1 MKEKLANRKIL
12 FTIGVILLGALIYL
26 GYTRYLNLRYT
37 ESELNNRYEN
47 AFQNMNT
54 HLDSLERELGMVLL
68 STTDDNLS
76 TNLSKTWRSAY
87 SAHESIG
94 EIPLGSNTLDNTKSM
109 LDKIIWYSEHLDDDI
124 EEKDGLTEEEIEMV
138 SQLKTKVGRINE
150 EIEEIDNQMKRER
163 FSWHDK
169 KRIELDLE
177 EEDFEGTALLG
188 MVNLDNSLDIINV
201 REQFQNIGIEIEEF
215 LLQDSDL
222 WAEANL
228 AQDNQQTSEDEALER
243 ATEFIEKYNDE
254 EYQYEIFEADETIVE
269 GEAVENEMPA
279 YAVEAVNIND
289 RRERI
294 YVDISLGEGEILNY
308 LKHRD
313 IGERQIDNET
323 AIEDIEEMLLDAGY
337 DDLVMIDKEEYGE
350 QLIITLAPEIE
361 DVKIKSNLVNV
372 EVALDNGE
380 VLALEGNNYFLHQE
394 DRKIE
399 EYTASLDI
407 NEAREYVN
415 ELLKIE
421 DESKVL
427 IKNADQEMILCYEFI
442 GSLENDE
449 NNSYIIRIDA
459 NTGEEKEIDS
469 KKEDFI

>member
-1 MKEKLANRKIL
+1 MREKLANRKIL
-12 FTIGVILLGALIYL
+12 FTIGVLLLGVLIYL
-26 GYTRYLNLRYT
+26 GYTRYLNLRYM

-68 STTDDNLS
+68 STTDNNLS
-76 TNLSKTWRSAY
+76 TNLSKTSRSAY

-94 EIPLGSNTLDNTKSM
+94 QIPIASDTLDNTKSM
-109 LDKIIWYSEHLDDDI
+109 LNKIMWYGEHLDDDI
-124 EEKDGLTEEEIEMV
+124 EEKEGLNEEEIEMV
-138 SQLKTKVGRINE
+138 NQLKIKVGKINQ

-163 FSWHDK
+163 FSWQDK
-169 KRIELDLE
+169 KRVELDLE

-188 MVNLDNSLDIINV
+188 MVNLDNNLDIISI
-201 REQFQNIGIEIEEF
+201 REEFQNLGIEIEEF

-228 AQDNQQTSEDEALER
+228 AQANQQTSEEEALER
-243 ATEFIEKYNDE
+243 AAEFIEKYNDE
-254 EYQYEIFEADETIVE
+254 EYQYEIFESDETIVE

-279 YAVEAVNIND
+279 YAVEAVNVND

-294 YVDISLGEGEILNY
+294 YVDISREQGEIFNY
-308 LKHRD
+308 LKHRN
-313 IGERQIDNET
+313 IGERQLEKKVV
-323 AIEDIEEMLLDAGY
+323 IEDIKEMLLDAGY
-337 DDLVMIDKEEYGE
+337 ENLVITEQEEYGDL
-350 QLIITLAPEIE
+350 LIITLVPKIE

-380 VLALEGNNYFLHQE
+380 IVSFEGNNYFLHQE
-394 DRKIE
+394 DRKID
-399 EYTASLDI
+399 EYTTSLDI

-421 DESKVL
+421 DEAKVL
-427 IKNADQEMILCYEFI
+427 IKNDNQELILCYEFI
-442 GSLENDE
+442 GSLEDDE
-449 NNSYIIRIDA
+449 NNSYIVRINA

-469 KKEDFI
+469 KKEDAI